1 MLKKTLIGVLLIPF
15 FAGLSYTAAPQESAN
30 TNKSS
35 YQNKIDSLLEYLSAN
50 NKLMGSVTIAKGGKV
65 VYEKEVGYSELT
77 AKIKKNPDALT
88 KYRIGSITKMFTS
101 VMIFQLI
108 EEGKISLDVPLSKFF
123 PELPN
128 ADKITI
134 GNLLNHHSGLF
145 NMTNDSTYS
154 SWDTFPKTEAEILNI
169 IKNYKP
175 VFQPGEKGEY
185 SNTNYIILGY
195 IIEKITGKTY
205 SEELNDRIVN
215 KIGLKNTYYGHK
227 IYTNNDEAFSYSFR
241 NDKWEQ
247 SKETDMSIPGGAG
260 AVVSTPGDLTE
271 FIYELF
277 NRKLI
282 SQASFNQMT
291 TMKDKFGMGIFS
303 ISFYDKKG
311 FGHTGGIDG
320 FVSNLEYFPD
330 DSVAIAFCSNG
341 LNYNMNQVL
350 IGILSCFYD
359 KPYTFPSFKVI
370 NIPVNQLNKYEGTY
384 TSPILN
390 LKITIKRDGNILTA
404 RATNQSTFPL
414 SAVSETQFVF
424 DAAGITID
432 FTIQENRKVG
442 EFYLKQNGGRFLFT
456 RDK

>member
-1 MLKKTLIGVLLIPF
+1 MLRKTLIRVLLISF
-15 FAGLSYTAAPQESAN
+15 FAGLSCIAASQESAN

-35 YQNKIDSLLEYLSAN
+35 YQNKIDSLLEYLSSN
-50 NKLMGSVTIAKGGKV
+50 NKLMGSVTIVKGGSI
-65 VYEKEVGYSELT
+65 VYEKAVGYSEIST
-77 AKIKKNPDALT
+77 NIRKIPDVLT
-88 KYRIGSITKMFTS
+88 KYRIGSISKMFTS
-101 VMIFQLI
+101 VMIFQLL
-108 EEGKISLDVPLSKFF
+108 EEGKISFDVHLSKFF
-123 PELPN
+123 PDLPN
-128 ADKITI
+128 SDKITI

-145 NMTNDSTYS
+145 NITNDSTYS
-154 SWDTFPKTEAEILNI
+154 RWDTLPKTEAEILRI

-175 VFQPGEKGEY
+175 VFQSGEKGEY
-185 SNTNYIILGY
+185 SNTNYILLGY

-205 SEELNDRIVN
+205 SEELNDRVVN
-215 KIGLKNTYYGHK
+215 KIGLQNTYYGHK
-227 IYTNNDEAFSYSFR
+227 IDANNNEAFSYSFW

-247 SKETDMSIPGGAG
+247 SKETDMSIPRGAG
-260 AVVSTPGDLTE
+260 AVISTPEDLTK
-271 FIYELF
+271 FIYALF
-277 NRKLI
+277 NGKLI
-282 SQASFNQMT
+282 SQASLNHMT
-291 TMKDKFGMGIFS
+291 TMKDNFGMGIFP

-330 DSVAIAFCSNG
+330 DSVAIAFCTNG

-359 KPYTFPSFKVI
+359 KPYSFPSFKIV
-370 NIPVNQLNKYEGTY
+370 NIPVNELNKYEGIY

-390 LKITIKRDGNILTA
+390 LKITIKRDGNVLTA
-404 RATNQSTFPL
+404 QATNQSAFPL

-432 FTIQENRKVG
+432 FTKQGTGKAG